1 MSITSIFA
9 KLFSWVSRAFA
20 FARVTLANLL
30 VVLVVVLVIVALA
43 SGTGRVEVSEASA
56 LLLDPGGAIVE
67 QAGGQDPLALLSG
80 GSLLETPLKDVLS
93 AIDKAR
99 TDDRINSL
107 VLDVSSLG
115 YVAPAQLEVI
125 GDALEAFRVDGKTIV
140 AKSDFYGRD
149 QYYLASFAD
158 EIIMHP
164 LGEVMITG
172 YGAYRSYYAGLLD
185 KLKVNIHVFRVGT
198 YKAFVEP
205 YTRTGMSDEAKRANK
220 AMIDGLWNTFVV
232 RVARNRGLDAVKV
245 TAYANQYDELLRD
258 AGGDAAR
265 LALQYGLVDKLLD
278 KEALSNHL
286 KGMTGD
292 DDTFTHVAMADYVDP
307 ELPPLF
313 GKSVVVIPLSGTIL
327 TGDVPRGYIGSATVA
342 TLLAD
347 VRDDPQVGAV
357 VLRIDSGGG
366 SAFASELIRAQV
378 ARVQAKG
385 IPVVVSMA
393 GTAAS
398 GGYWI
403 AATAD
408 EIWAAPTTIT
418 GSIGIF
424 AIVPTFEEALDEVGV
439 RRDGVA
445 TGPFVDAL
453 DPMAGVGDAMA
464 RALQSSVEYGYRRF
478 IDLVAGGRDLAPEDV
493 ESIAQGRVWLGAVAK
508 EHGLVD
514 ELGHLDDAIA
524 SAAALAGL
532 DDYQVRYMEE
542 PLSPQ
547 EVLMRQFLDGIGFT
561 RSPGRL
567 QGTLGSALSRELRV
581 LGALNDPQH
590 IYALC
595 EACPAYQVP

>member
-9 KLFSWVSRAFA
+9 RLFSWVSRAFA

-80 GSLLETPLKDVLS
+80 GSLRETPLKDVLS

-185 KLKVNIHVFRVGT
+185 TLKVNIHVFRVGT

-205 YTRTGMSDEAKRANK
+205 YTRTGMSDEARRANK
-220 AMIDGLWNTFVV
+220 AMIDGLWNTFVA
-232 RVARNRGLDAVKV
+232 RVAGNRGLDAVKL

-258 AGGDAAR
+258 AGGDAAG

-313 GKSVVVIPLSGTIL
+313 GKSVVVVPLSGTIL

-347 VRDDPQVGAV
+347 VREDPQVGAV

-408 EIWAAPTTIT
+408 EIWAAPTTVT

-445 TGPFVDAL
+445 TGPFVGAL

-493 ESIAQGRVWLGAVAK
+493 ESIAQGRVWLGAAAK

-547 EVLMRQFLDGIGFT
+547 EILMRQFLDGIGFT
-561 RSPGRL
+561 RSSGRL
-567 QGTLGSALSRELRV
+567 HGALGSALSRELRL